1 MSYQALTER
10 MAGIS
15 DVLGAISLLT
25 WDART
30 QMPPGGAI
38 TRGRQIATLTE
49 VAREHLVAIETRR
62 LLDKADAETA
72 GLKPDTI
79 ERQSIANIRA
89 ALAFHD
95 RVPLDL
101 LRRRANLSSDAHAAW
116 LEARRDADFAAFAPW
131 LERMVD
137 LTRELADAIGGGGT
151 RYDALLD
158 LYEPGMTWPTL
169 QPLMAEL
176 RAGLLP
182 LLGDIRNAKAP
193 RSDFL
198 RGHFPVAR
206 QREMVRQLA
215 QILGY
220 DLTRGRIDD
229 VIHPFEVAMARD
241 DVRITARYDESW
253 LVPGLVA
260 ALHETGH
267 ALYEQAVDPALQRG
281 AMTCDLRTLYLV
293 GGPSFGMHEGQSRL
307 FENHV
312 GKSRA
317 FWQAH
322 FGVVQALFPEALAG
336 IDADTFWRG
345 FCAVTPSPI
354 HFGSDEVS
362 HDLHIM
368 VRVDLE
374 HQMIDGDMKVA
385 DLPEAWNARM
395 KVDLG
400 IVVPNA
406 RDGVLQDV
414 HWPTGQF
421 GTFSNYTIGSMTAAQ
436 IFAHA
441 ETLPGVS
448 DGLGRGDNAPLLK
461 VLSQG
466 LYRHGRR
473 FSRAE
478 AIARF
483 TGQPDSVQPYLA
495 YLDRKY
501 RNLYAL

>member
-1 MSYQALTER
+1 MSYRALTDR
-10 MAGIS
+10 IGSIT

-30 QMPPGGAI
+30 QMPPGGAT

-49 VAREHLVAIETRR
+49 LAREHFVAMETRR
-62 LLDKADAETA
+62 LLDAADAETA
-72 GLKPDTI
+72 GLAPDTV
-79 ERQSIANIRA
+79 ERRSIADIRA

-95 RVPLDL
+95 RVPLAL
-101 LRRRANLSSDAHAAW
+101 LTRRANLASDAHAAW

-131 LERMVD
+131 LGKMVD
-137 LTRELADAIGGGGT
+137 LTRALADAIGGAGT

-158 LYEPGMTWPTL
+158 LYEPGMTWATL

-176 RAGLLP
+176 RTGLLP
-182 LLGDIRNAKAP
+182 LLADISAAEAP
-193 RSDFL
+193 RTDFL
-198 RGHFPVAR
+198 HGHFPVAR
-206 QREMVRQLA
+206 QREMVRQLSH
-215 QILGY
+215 ILGY

-229 VIHPFEVAMARD
+229 VIHPFEVAMGRD
-241 DVRITARYDESW
+241 DVRITARYDETW

-281 AMTCDLRTLYLV
+281 AMTSDLKTLYLV

-322 FGVVQALFPEALAG
+322 FGSLLALFPEALAG

-368 VRVDLE
+368 IRVDLE
-374 HQMIDGDMKVA
+374 QALIDGDMNVG
-385 DLPEAWNARM
+385 DLPEAWTARM
-395 KVDLG
+395 RGDLG

-436 IFAHA
+436 LFTHA
-441 ETLPGVS
+441 ETLPGVA
-448 DGLGRGDNAPLLK
+448 DGLDRGDIAPLLA
-461 VLSQG
+461 VLG
-466 LYRHGRR
+466 DGVYRHGRR

-483 TGQPDSVQPYLA
+483 TGRPDSVQPYLA